1 MANNGNLTFLINKSN
16 ELLKKTQDEIIR
28 SENEKI
34 EKLKKQEMER
44 KKKEMEEILRKKR
57 EEEEKLRKIE
67 LEEKEKLRKQQ
78 MEYER
83 KKKEEELRILKE
95 KEEKIKKE
103 KMEKERKIQ
112 IASLKLETNANN
124 LIFNEKEKLKI
135 KLLYNQNFIKD
146 IQNYIDNNRENLIK
160 NDLLKK
166 EKDKIFENLEIILNN
181 CLLNKDSNILIIGE
195 TGVGKSTL
203 INAILELPPE
213 KEAKTGSLEPCT
225 MGNPK
230 FYSSESLGNIKL
242 IDTRGFEKNKGYSI
256 DKLEKDIINFINF
269 QKLTNNPVHLVWYC
283 FKGSRFETSEDSM
296 IKKIKKLNLPV
307 LLVYT
312 QAVTDELMNF
322 EDLTN
327 KGYEYVL
334 IISKD
339 MNKYAKSYGL
349 DKLKKKTNEYINNN
363 YKSVLKDI
371 VIYRHIDIL
380 KKEILNLVNNFKNNL
395 NKKNFTSEIN
405 ELIKLI
411 FKVNKIDYNMMN
423 NINLIVN
430 KINNIIETYV
440 ISFINNNNES
450 LAYSLL
456 NLQKNINKEFDG
468 ILNNLK
474 NKEQWKEIIT
484 SKFKNEFI
492 SACYNNIIDNVFLKI
507 SQIFLDYLDQ
517 DYKNYLEQNYLINNG
532 IHQIGNFTKI

>member
-1 MANNGNLTFLINKSN
+1 
-16 ELLKKTQDEIIR
+16 
-28 SENEKI
+28 
-34 EKLKKQEMER
+34 
-44 KKKEMEEILRKKR
+44 
-57 EEEEKLRKIE
+57 
-67 LEEKEKLRKQQ
+67 
-78 MEYER
+78 
-83 KKKEEELRILKE
+83 
-95 KEEKIKKE
+95 
-103 KMEKERKIQ
+103 
-112 IASLKLETNANN
+112 
-124 LIFNEKEKLKI
+124 
-135 KLLYNQNFIKD
+135 
-146 IQNYIDNNRENLIK
+146 
-160 NDLLKK
+160 
-166 EKDKIFENLEIILNN
+166 
-181 CLLNKDSNILIIGE
+181 
-195 TGVGKSTL
+195 
-203 INAILELPPE
+203 
-213 KEAKTGSLEPCT
+213 
-225 MGNPK
+225 
-230 FYSSESLGNIKL
+230 
-242 IDTRGFEKNKGYSI
+242 
-256 DKLEKDIINFINF
+256 
-269 QKLTNNPVHLVWYC
+269 
-283 FKGSRFETSEDSM
+283 M

-405 ELIKLI
+405 DLIKLI

-492 SACYNNIIDNVFLKI
+492 SSCYNDIIDNVFLKI

-517 DYKNYLEQNYLINNG
+517 DYKNYLEQNYLINND

>member
-1 MANNGNLTFLINKSN
+1 MEEVWKLYNGETSLLNKIKERDCWIYIKTGDEFFNSKNLILAASEYNKALTMANNGNLTFLINKSN

-83 KKKEEELRILKE
+83 KKKEEEIRILKE

-160 NDLLKK
+160 NGLLKK
-166 EKDKIFENLEIILNN
+166 EKDKIFENFEIILNN

-405 ELIKLI
+405 E
-411 FKVNKIDYNMMN
+411 
-423 NINLIVN
+423 
-430 KINNIIETYV
+430 
-440 ISFINNNNES
+440 
-450 LAYSLL
+450 
-456 NLQKNINKEFDG
+456 
-468 ILNNLK
+468 
-474 NKEQWKEIIT
+474 
-484 SKFKNEFI
+484 
-492 SACYNNIIDNVFLKI
+492 
-507 SQIFLDYLDQ
+507 
-517 DYKNYLEQNYLINNG
+517 
-532 IHQIGNFTKI
+532 